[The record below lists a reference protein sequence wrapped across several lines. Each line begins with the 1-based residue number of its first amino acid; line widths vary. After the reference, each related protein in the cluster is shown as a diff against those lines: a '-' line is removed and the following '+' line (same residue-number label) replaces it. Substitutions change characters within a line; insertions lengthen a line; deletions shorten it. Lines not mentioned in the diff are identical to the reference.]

1 MIDIL
6 IDSDNRV
13 IDHLRLSVT
22 EKCNLHCRYCA
33 PETSTI
39 QHELSVAE
47 IERIAKLLFDTGVRS
62 VRITGGEPLMR
73 SDIVEIVASV
83 YKIGFDDV
91 SLTTN
96 ATLLTTYV
104 NAQELLK
111 AGLNRINIGISSL
124 NPARYNYITKYNLPA
139 ALTGIKIA
147 TEKFSDVRINVV
159 MIDGFD
165 NHEFEAFRD
174 YSNLQGVTLRFIEY
188 MPAFGA
194 ATATRFDLWKRLE
207 ELGAN
212 KIAPLFGQGP
222 AEYYSGP
229 GFTTPVGLISPI
241 HKKFCSSCRRIR
253 LSSVGE
259 LRRCLFD
266 SHLLDLHSIMNV
278 QTPLEIV
285 QSIKAFIKGKP
296 REHNINKDTKL
307 GYSMAKIGG

>member
-22 EKCNLHCRYCA
+22 EKCNLHCCYCV
-33 PETSTI
+33 PETATI
-39 QHELSVAE
+39 QQELSVAE
-47 IERIAKLLFDTGVRS
+47 IERIAKLLFSIGVRS

-73 SDIVEIVASV
+73 SDIVEIIASI
-83 YKIGFDDV
+83 YQIGFDDV

-96 ATLLTTYV
+96 ATLLTNI
-104 NAQELLK
+104 NAHELLM
-111 AGLNRINIGISSL
+111 AGLSRINIGMSSL
-124 NPARYNYITKYNLPA
+124 NATRYNSITKYHLTA

-159 MIDGFD
+159 MVDGFD
-165 NHEFEAFRD
+165 DHEFEAFRN
-174 YSNLQGVTLRFIEY
+174 YSNLHDVTLRFIEY
-188 MPAFGA
+188 MPVFGA
-194 ATATRFDLWKRLE
+194 ATATRFDLWKKLQ
-207 ELGAN
+207 ELGAT

-222 AEYYSGP
+222 AEYYLVP
-229 GFTTPVGLISPI
+229 GFNKPVGLIFPI

-253 LSSVGE
+253 LSSAGE

-266 SHLLDLHSIMNV
+266 NQLLDLHTLMNV
-278 QTPLEIV
+278 QTSLEIV

-296 REHNINKDTKL
+296 SEHSINKDTNL